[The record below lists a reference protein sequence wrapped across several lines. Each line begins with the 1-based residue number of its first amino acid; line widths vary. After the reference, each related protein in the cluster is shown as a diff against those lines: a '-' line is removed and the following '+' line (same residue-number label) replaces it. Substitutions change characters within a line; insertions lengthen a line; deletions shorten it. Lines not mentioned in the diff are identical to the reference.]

1 MNYYLGIDGGGTK
14 TKAIVIDENNK
25 IIFTGL
31 SEASAL
37 DSVGLD
43 KSLKAINNALKGLD
57 KKIKFKSVFIGLGG
71 IQSDD
76 DGLLYINHKL
86 KIKGVDKNTAFYAKN
101 DSYNALASSLVFD
114 EGIALISGTGMNCFG
129 VDKDGNYHFAGG
141 LGYREGDLGSAYSLG
156 FLGMKSLARA
166 IDGRIEYTPY
176 HKELAEK
183 MNIKDSVDIKN
194 FFVKAVNMR
203 TEIAQLALITSKHA
217 LDGNIYAKEIS
228 ELAASELVLCVKAV
242 LSKINLTTKNLTIIG
257 GLGSNPSYF
266 RDCLIQGL
274 KKLDKDLNILDAVVD
289 PAEGAARLGRY
300 YLENNL

>member
-14 TKAIVIDENNK
+14 TKAIVLDDDNN
-25 IIFTGL
+25 IVFTGL

-37 DSVGLD
+37 DSVGLE
-43 KSLKAINNALKGLD
+43 KSIKAINNSLKGLD
-57 KKIKFKSVFIGLGG
+57 KKIVFKSAFIGLGG
-71 IQSDD
+71 IQSIA
-76 DGLLYINHKL
+76 DGLLYLNNKL
-86 KIKGVDKNTAFYAKN
+86 KIKGVDKTTAFYAKN

-129 VDKDGNYHFAGG
+129 VDKEGNYHFAGG

-166 IDGRIEYTPY
+166 IDGRVAYTPY
-176 HKELAEK
+176 HEELAQK

-194 FFVKAVNMR
+194 FFVNAVNMR

-217 LDGNIYAKEIS
+217 ANGDHFAREIS
-228 ELAASELVLCVKAV
+228 ELAANELVLCVKAV
-242 LSKINLTTKNLTIIG
+242 LNKINLTHKNLTIIG

-266 RDCLIQGL
+266 RDCLLQGL
-274 KKLDKDLNILDAVVD
+274 KKLDKELNILDAKVD

-300 YLENNL
+300 YLENNI

>member
-129 VDKDGNYHFAGG
+129 VDKDRNYHFAGG

-242 LSKINLTTKNLTIIG
+242 LSRINLTTKNLTIIG

>member
-43 KSLKAINNALKGLD
+43 KSLKAINNALKALD
-57 KKIKFKSVFIGLGG
+57 KKIKFKSVFIGIGG

-242 LSKINLTTKNLTIIG
+242 LSRINLTTKNLTIIG

>member
-242 LSKINLTTKNLTIIG
+242 LSRINLTTKNLTIIG

>member
-242 LSKINLTTKNLTIIG
+242 LSRINLTAKNLTIIG

>member
-43 KSLKAINNALKGLD
+43 KSLKAINNALKALD

-242 LSKINLTTKNLTIIG
+242 LSRINLTAKNLTIIG

-274 KKLDKDLNILDAVVD
+274 KKLDKNLNILDAVVD

>member
-43 KSLKAINNALKGLD
+43 KSLKAINNALKALD

-242 LSKINLTTKNLTIIG
+242 LSRINLTTKNLTIIG

>member
-228 ELAASELVLCVKAV
+228 EIAASELVLCVKAV
-242 LSKINLTTKNLTIIG
+242 LSRINLTTKNLTIIG

>member
-14 TKAIVIDENNK
+14 TKAIVLDEDNK

-37 DSVGLD
+37 DSVGLN
-43 KSLKAINNALKGLD
+43 KSIKAINDSLKGFD

-71 IQSDD
+71 IQSDSD
-76 DGLLYINHKL
+76 AKLYIDNKL
-86 KIKGVDKNTAFYAKN
+86 KIQGVDKNTSFYAKN

-129 VDKDGNYHFAGG
+129 VDKNGSYHFAGG

-166 IDGRIEYTPY
+166 IDGRIEYTEY

-194 FFVKAVNMR
+194 FFVEATNMR

-217 LDGNIYAKEIS
+217 KEGNPYAKEIS
-228 ELAASELVLCVKAV
+228 EVAANELVLCVRAV
-242 LSKINLTTKNLTIIG
+242 LSKIKLTNKNLTIIG

-266 RDCLIQGL
+266 RDCLLNGL
-274 KKLDKDLNILDAVVD
+274 KKIDKDLNILDAKVD

-300 YLENNL
+300 YLDNNI